1 MAGATLSTLSA
12 ILKDYYL
19 PPVTEQLNNEVLLLS
34 RLETRTQDFF
44 GHQVVLPVHSGRSG
58 GIGARG
64 ELGTLPTADSQ
75 KYDKAVYD
83 LAYLYGRV
91 QVSGPSMAKTRTD
104 TGAFLQSLK
113 SELDGIRADLKR
125 DLARQSYGSGNGKV
139 ATCGTTTSSSTVVLS
154 SREPIDKGYLYP
166 GLPVDIGTVAAPH
179 SVVQASVIASVDAAG
194 PSITIGSAVTT
205 SSSDFV
211 FVSGS
216 VDASVSYETNGLQNL
231 VSDTGAIGGI
241 DPANAGSEYWAALK
255 ISASGGNV
263 ALDDFQQA
271 FNRSRLAGGEISAII
286 TSFGVQRKYFNLLQS
301 QVRYVDP
308 MTVKGGFQTLEHMG
322 KPIIADR
329 DHPWEMAHF
338 LDERF
343 IKVFSPQDWHFLE
356 EDGNVL
362 KWVLNQDAW
371 QAVLTR
377 YLNFGI
383 TRRNT
388 HIIYDSITSDSTG
401 Y

>member
-1 MAGATLSTLSA
+1 MAGATISTISA
-12 ILKDYYL
+12 LLKDLYL

-34 RLETRTQDFF
+34 RLETRSQDFV
-44 GHQVVLPVHSGRSG
+44 GNQAVLPVHSGRSG
-58 GIGARG
+58 GIGARA
-64 ELGTLPTADSQ
+64 ELGTLPSAGNQVFDR
-75 KYDKAVYD
+75 AVYD
-83 LAYLYGRV
+83 LKYLYGRV
-91 QVSGPSMAKTRTD
+91 QVSGPSMAKSKND
-104 TGAFLQSLK
+104 TGSFLQVLK
-113 SELDGIRADLKR
+113 AELDGIRMDLKR
-125 DLARQSYGSGNGKV
+125 DLARQAYADGTGKV
-139 ATCGTTTSSSTVVLS
+139 ATCGTTTAATVVVLS

-166 GLPVDIGTVAAPH
+166 GLLVDIGTLAAP
-179 SVVQASVIASVDAAG
+179 STVVSGALISAVDAST
-194 PSITIGSAVTT
+194 PSITIDSSVTT

-216 VDASVSYETNGLQNL
+216 VAASSTSYEVDGLAKL
-231 VSDTGAIGGI
+231 VATSGAVGGI
-241 DPANAGSEYWAALK
+241 NPATAGSEYWAAMG

-271 FNRSRLAGGEISAII
+271 FNRVRLAGGEVSAII

-308 MTVKGGFQTLEHMG
+308 MTIKGGFQTLEHMG

-329 DHPWEMAHF
+329 DAPWGKAWF

-356 EDGNVL
+356 EDGDVL

-371 QAVLTR
+371 QAVLAR

-388 HIIYDSITSDSTG
+388 HLLYDSVTDTTG